1 MAQGDYELIREHRI
15 RGLLKVLV
23 PFDHSKPVA
32 LGKNNNI
39 LKK

>member
-15 RGLLKVLV
+15 RWLLKVLV
-23 PFDHSKPVA
+23 SFDHSKPFA
-32 LGKNNNI
+32 LGESNI